1 MKEEGQPFIPYAEYN
16 GDSMTT
22 VSTHDSTPLS
32 LWWHEQPEEAQAFSA
47 FKEGWKHTPEK
58 SLPVDYRMEIL
69 RDSHTTPSLFHINLL
84 QEYLALVPS
93 MMHNEPA
100 LERINIPG
108 KLLESNWSYRM
119 RPTLE
124 EIADHAELRTL
135 VNRVIDAPQS

>member
-1 MKEEGQPFIPYAEYN
+1 
-16 GDSMTT
+16 
-22 VSTHDSTPLS
+22 
-32 LWWHEQPEEAQAFSA
+32 
-47 FKEGWKHTPEK
+47 
-58 SLPVDYRMEIL
+58 
-69 RDSHTTPSLFHINLL
+69 
-84 QEYLALVPS
+84 LALVPS

>member
-1 MKEEGQPFIPYAEYN
+1 M
-16 GDSMTT
+16 
-22 VSTHDSTPLS
+22 
-32 LWWHEQPEEAQAFSA
+32 
-47 FKEGWKHTPEK
+47 
-58 SLPVDYRMEIL
+58 PVDYRIEIL

-84 QEYLALVPS
+84 QEYLALVPA

-124 EIADHAELRTL
+124 EITGHNELRDL
-135 VNRVIDAPQS
+135 INRVINTPQS